1 MEEQIG
7 QLWHR
12 LVTRAAR
19 RDYPEAAVRLTEVQQ
34 AAAMMFRALG
44 GTRGLRVEAATET
57 RHGARRGLLEHIAG
71 TAQHIELA
79 WRDEEA
85 LRLPARIAAFPER
98 TLNRELY
105 LWLAALAADG
115 EHGAGGWLPRNAAA
129 TARLLERYPG
139 LTVRYRR
146 LVQAHLPQR
155 PLPGS
160 LRPDEAR
167 REEAIRLAL
176 LQPHDG
182 DFTLPPGR
190 RAPWPVPLW
199 LHPAPPLLVPEV
211 TANSDDD
218 DNDAGQADNRD
229 CETDKRRRA
238 ERVDTPDG
246 RSGLLA
252 FRLESLFTRAE
263 YAAVDRSTE
272 ENEDPDAKSA
282 VEDMEV
288 LSLARE
294 RGRTASRLR
303 FDLDLPPAQHDD
315 IPLGEGIALPE
326 WDFRRRELQPDYCRL
341 QPMLARDAVP
351 APLPAHLARKARRLR
366 AVFDLLKPRRVW
378 QHDQPDGTDLDIN
391 AVISQRA
398 DRLRGVQADQA
409 NLFRSFRHAGR
420 DLSCLLLADLSLS
433 TDSWVSNEQRVID
446 VIRDSL
452 LLFSEAL
459 ATTGDRFALYGFS
472 SRRRSHVRFHTLKTF
487 DEPYTDRSRGRI
499 QASRPGYYTRMGA
512 ALRHATAILTRQ
524 PSSERLL
531 LILTDGKPNDL
542 DRYEGRYGIE
552 DTRMAVRE
560 AVRSGVRP
568 FCVTVDAKARDYLPY
583 LFGANAWMLVR
594 HAGELPARLPLLY
607 AHLTAWRVC

>member
-1 MEEQIG
+1 
-7 QLWHR
+7 
-12 LVTRAAR
+12 
-19 RDYPEAAVRLTEVQQ
+19 
-34 AAAMMFRALG
+34 
-44 GTRGLRVEAATET
+44 
-57 RHGARRGLLEHIAG
+57 
-71 TAQHIELA
+71 
-79 WRDEEA
+79 
-85 LRLPARIAAFPER
+85 
-98 TLNRELY
+98 
-105 LWLAALAADG
+105 
-115 EHGAGGWLPRNAAA
+115 
-129 TARLLERYPG
+129 
-139 LTVRYRR
+139 
-146 LVQAHLPQR
+146 
-155 PLPGS
+155 
-160 LRPDEAR
+160 
-167 REEAIRLAL
+167 
-176 LQPHDG
+176 
-182 DFTLPPGR
+182 
-190 RAPWPVPLW
+190 
-199 LHPAPPLLVPEV
+199 
-211 TANSDDD
+211 
-218 DNDAGQADNRD
+218 
-229 CETDKRRRA
+229 
-238 ERVDTPDG
+238 VDTPDG
-246 RSGLLA
+246 RGGLLA

-272 ENEDPDAKSA
+272 EDEDADAGSA

-288 LSLARE
+288 LSLTRE

-326 WDFRRRELQPDYCRL
+326 WDFRRRVLQPDYCRL

-351 APLPAHLARKARRLR
+351 APLPVHLARKARRLR
-366 AVFDLLKPRRVW
+366 AVFELLKPRRVW
-378 QHDQPDGTDLDIN
+378 QPDQPDGTDLDIN
-391 AVISQRA
+391 AVIRHRT

-409 NLFRSFRHAGR
+409 NLFRSFRNAER

-499 QASRPGYYTRMGA
+499 QAIRPGYYTRMGA
-512 ALRHATAILTRQ
+512 ALRHATTLLQRQ
-524 PSSERLL
+524 PASERLL
-531 LILTDGKPNDL
+531 LLLTDGKPNDL

-560 AVRSGVRP
+560 AVKSGVRP

-607 AHLTAWRVC
+607 AHLTA

>member
-19 RDYPEAAVRLTEVQQ
+19 RDYPEAAVRLPEVQQ

-57 RHGARRGLLEHIAG
+57 RHGARRGLLERIAG
-71 TAQHIELA
+71 TAQHVELA

-85 LRLPARIAAFPER
+85 LRLPSRIAVFPDR
-98 TLNRELY
+98 ALNRELY
-105 LWLAALAADG
+105 LWLAALAAGG
-115 EHGAGGWLPRNAAA
+115 EDSAGDWLQRSAAA
-129 TARLLERYPG
+129 TAMLLERYHG
-139 LTVRYRR
+139 LMGRYRR
-146 LVQAHLPQR
+146 LVQAHLLQR

-160 LRPDEAR
+160 LGPDEAR
-167 REEAIRLAL
+167 REQAIRLAL
-176 LQPHDG
+176 LQPRD
-182 DFTLPPGR
+182 DNITFPSAR

-199 LHPAPPLLVPEV
+199 LHPAPPLLVPAAVNDPEDED
-211 TANSDDD
+211 T
-218 DNDAGQADNRD
+218 DAGQADRLD
-229 CETDKRRRA
+229 CETDTRRRA
-238 ERVDTPDG
+238 ERVNSPDG

-263 YAAVDRSTE
+263 YTAVDRSTE
-272 ENEDPDAKSA
+272 EDEDPDARSA

-288 LSLARE
+288 LSLTRE

-303 FDLDLPPAQHDD
+303 FDLDLPPAEHDD

-326 WDFRRRELQPDYCRL
+326 WDFRRRVLQPDYCRL

-378 QHDQPDGTDLDIN
+378 QHDLPDGTDLDIN
-391 AVISQRA
+391 AVIRHRT
-398 DRLRGVQADQA
+398 DRLRGAQADQA
-409 NLFRSFRHAGR
+409 NLFRSFRNAER

-433 TDSWVSNEQRVID
+433 TDSWVNNEQRVID

-487 DEPYTDRSRGRI
+487 DEPYSDRSRGRI
-499 QASRPGYYTRMGA
+499 QAIRPGYYTRMGA
-512 ALRHATAILTRQ
+512 ALRHATTILAKQ
-524 PSSERLL
+524 PSSTRLL
-531 LILTDGKPNDL
+531 LMLTDGKPNDL

-552 DTRMAVRE
+552 DTRMAVHG
-560 AVRSGVRP
+560 AISAGVRP
-568 FCVTVDAKARDYLPY
+568 FCVTIDAQARDYLPY
-583 LFGANAWMLVR
+583 LFGTNAWMLLR
-594 HAGELPARLPLLY
+594 HASELPAKLPLLY
-607 AHLTAWRVC
+607 ARLTA